1 MVECLLLQEL
11 VTDGV
16 EGDGQTASEE
26 QDKVDGQLV
35 PVVDGKWEVVSGG
48 RAAVV
53 TTPSQGAGSK
63 ATGLRDKA
71 RENHFLFGFWGR
83 ALSSLKY

>member
-1 MVECLLLQEL
+1 MKLNKITLFVRNYQ
-11 VTDGV
+11 
-16 EGDGQTASEE
+16 
-26 QDKVDGQLV
+26 

-53 TTPSQGAGSK
+53 STPSQGAGSK
-63 ATGLRDKA
+63 ATGLRDEA